1 MDKRKNILFVTDAI
15 SGGVG
20 RVITLLTN
28 EFSKRGYQC
37 SVICIK
43 QNIDEKFTE
52 VMGIKAF
59 DVLGSNHF
67 NKYCLNISEHF
78 FKTMVHVFYSLV
90 ERTSSIIFKKT
101 SDRAALLKFYYL
113 NYNDV
118 RCLSEYIKRNEISTV
133 ISFLNIPIFLSLL
146 SKKHIPK
153 LILTERND
161 PSNHEKSKTTMAFI
175 RKLYNKADSIVFQ
188 TQDSK
193 RWYSRHTSI
202 RGKIIFNPIKPNLP
216 AKHNGTRQKKIVN
229 FCRISSQKNLGLLI
243 NAFSRFNLDYPE
255 YDLYIYGD
263 AVGNGVDGY
272 IESIYNII
280 DKLDCKDKIHLLPA
294 QKDIH
299 NLIKDY
305 AMFVSSSDFEG
316 MSNSMIEAMAIGLPT
331 ICTDCPA
338 GGARAIIKDHEN
350 GLLVPVNDVDAMYK
364 AMKEIAENEELA
376 EKISLNGTKLKEEL
390 SVDKIVNQWL
400 EMIK

>member
-1 MDKRKNILFVTDAI
+1 MTKKEITFVI
-15 SGGVG
+15 KVMSGGG
-20 RVITLLTN
+20 AERVISIL
-28 EFSKRGYQC
+28 S
-37 SVICIK
+37 
-43 QNIDEKFTE
+43 
-52 VMGIKAF
+52 KAF
-59 DVLGSNHF
+59 VQRNFDVS
-67 NKYCLNISEHF
+67 
-78 FKTMVHVFYSLV
+78 
-90 ERTSSIIFKKT
+90 
-101 SDRAALLKFYYL
+101 
-113 NYNDV
+113 
-118 RCLSEYIKRNEISTV
+118 
-133 ISFLNIPIFLSLL
+133 
-146 SKKHIPK
+146 
-153 LILTERND
+153 LILTHQKKAEADLSCIDSKVKVVTLEDDVVEKYENIKKIKMLKARLVGKINHILGRSEDAYLIKKYEIRNYGKVKLLKKYFSEHSESIVIPFLNDSIFLTLLSAKYRNRIIISDRSD
-161 PSNHEKSKTTMAFI
+161 PEQSMASKTNIAFFKSMYPKANNMVFQSSDVMKWYNKNLGITGRVVFNPLKPALPEKYNGI
-175 RKLYNKADSIVFQ
+175 RK
-188 TQDSK
+188 
-193 RWYSRHTSI
+193 
-202 RGKIIFNPIKPNLP
+202 
-216 AKHNGTRQKKIVN
+216 KKIVN
-229 FCRISSQKNLGLLI
+229 FCRISKEKNLALLV
-243 NAFSRFNLDYPE
+243 NAFARFNSDFPE
-255 YDLYIYGD
+255 YELYIYGD

-376 EKISLNGTKLKEEL
+376 EKISLNGTKLEEEL

>member
-1 MDKRKNILFVTDAI
+1 MTKKEITFVI
-15 SGGVG
+15 KVMSGGG
-20 RVITLLTN
+20 AERVISIL
-28 EFSKRGYQC
+28 S
-37 SVICIK
+37 
-43 QNIDEKFTE
+43 
-52 VMGIKAF
+52 KAF
-59 DVLGSNHF
+59 VQRNFDVS
-67 NKYCLNISEHF
+67 
-78 FKTMVHVFYSLV
+78 
-90 ERTSSIIFKKT
+90 
-101 SDRAALLKFYYL
+101 
-113 NYNDV
+113 
-118 RCLSEYIKRNEISTV
+118 
-133 ISFLNIPIFLSLL
+133 
-146 SKKHIPK
+146 
-153 LILTERND
+153 LILTHQKKAEADLSCIDSKVKVVTLEDDVVEKYENIKKIKMLKARLVGKINHILGRSEDAYLIKKYEIRNYGKVKLLKKYFSEHSESIVIPFLNDSIFLTLLSAKYRNRIIISDRSD
-161 PSNHEKSKTTMAFI
+161 PEQSMASKTNIAFFKSMYPKANNMVFQSSDVMKWYNKNLGITGRVVFNPLKPALPEKYNGI
-175 RKLYNKADSIVFQ
+175 RK
-188 TQDSK
+188 
-193 RWYSRHTSI
+193 
-202 RGKIIFNPIKPNLP
+202 
-216 AKHNGTRQKKIVN
+216 KKIVN
-229 FCRISSQKNLGLLI
+229 FCRISKEKNLALLV
-243 NAFSRFNLDYPE
+243 NAFARFNSDFPE
-255 YDLYIYGD
+255 YELYIYGD